1 MSYRGISSHVADHC
15 MVHREYGST
24 VAGVR
29 GVTEAPPISQT
40 KRISE
45 FAFVEVEVV
54 VFQWED

>member
-1 MSYRGISSHVADHC
+1 MSYRGKSSHVADHC
-15 MVHREYGST
+15 MVHREHGST

-29 GVTEAPPISQT
+29 GVTEAPPVSH
-40 KRISE
+40 ISE